1 MYVINIILETYLKL
15 SYTRCYR
22 NKRDAALHT
31 ASRSVELYDNPQG
44 FTNHIPKIYMGTG
57 DILYYVKSCK
67 QFLPFGI
74 EKNIDDPT
82 AAKEIPRAQQVYF
95 LTSGPL
101 DFNLLS
107 YSLSD
112 KVLN

>member
-1 MYVINIILETYLKL
+1 MQTI
-15 SYTRCYR
+15 
-22 NKRDAALHT
+22 
-31 ASRSVELYDNPQG
+31 
-44 FTNHIPKIYMGTG
+44 FT
-57 DILYYVKSCK
+57 L
-67 QFLPFGI
+67 FRI

>member
-1 MYVINIILETYLKL
+1 MLNHANNFYPLVLK
-15 SYTRCYR
+15 
-22 NKRDAALHT
+22 
-31 ASRSVELYDNPQG
+31 
-44 FTNHIPKIYMGTG
+44 
-57 DILYYVKSCK
+57 
-67 QFLPFGI
+67 
-74 EKNIDDPT
+74 KNIDDPT
-82 AAKEIPRAQQVYF
+82 AAKEIPRAQQFYF